1 MLHLPFCPERQVL
14 PKADA
19 SIQHSLQ
26 EALSC
31 SVRYPV
37 LCLGIGRLKPSI
49 PCLDTLKDSAH
60 FWKQAV
66 NPLIR
71 HWNLQVNHSVME
83 RTQDP
88 IPNLYMHAVSNSPK
102 LYHKSA
108 SS

>member
-1 MLHLPFCPERQVL
+1 MLYMTFCPERQVL
-14 PKADA
+14 PKANA

-71 HWNLQVNHSVME
+71 H
-83 RTQDP
+83 
-88 IPNLYMHAVSNSPK
+88 
-102 LYHKSA
+102 
-108 SS
+108 